1 MKNTNDK
8 KTLAIGVLS
17 ISATLLLL
25 GNYFAP
31 APTQATTTIKDRDF
45 SMVTANTQTGGD
57 SLYVLDNRS
66 GRVAVYSYDPSSKL
80 IRPRAGGDMSNLFRV
95 TNGR

>member
-1 MKNTNDK
+1 MKTSNDK
-8 KTLAIGVLS
+8 KTFAIGVLS
-17 ISATLLLL
+17 VSAVVLLL

-31 APTQATTTIKDRDF
+31 SSTQATTTIKDRDF

-66 GRVAVYSYDPSSKL
+66 GRVAVYSYDPSRKA
-80 IRPRAGGDMSNLFRV
+80 IIPRAGGDMANLFRV
-95 TNGR
+95 NGR